1 MFHLT
6 FSTWKPALRTYL
18 LLGLFTLVTTVA
30 PREAAARGSSPF
42 AGGYSDGTLTIS
54 ISGAGRI
61 SDSNYYVDLSGRIWD
76 DGYIE
81 LTYTRYFIS
90 FDRTRGRRSSS
101 YTVTAA
107 GYGALDADGN
117 LNGDLQWSTGE
128 VGDFFWVRFE

>member
-6 FSTWKPALRTYL
+6 SSNWKPAIRTYL
-18 LLGLFTLVTTVA
+18 LLGFAVLIIVA
-30 PREAAARGSSPF
+30 PSEAVARGSSPF
-42 AGGYSDGTLTIS
+42 AGCYSDGTLAITIS
-54 ISGAGRI
+54 GGGRI

-90 FDRTRGRRSSS
+90 FDRTRGRRSNS
-101 YTVTAA
+101 YTTFAV

-117 LNGDLQWSTGE
+117 LYGALQWSTGE
-128 VGDFFWVRFE
+128 TSDFLWLRCQ